1 MAETLDGAGADA
13 AGAEAAGV
21 VVEGTYDEEVI
32 IIG

>member
-21 VVEGTYDEEVI
+21 EVEGTYDEEVI

>member
-21 VVEGTYDEEVI
+21 VVEGTYDDEVI